1 MKKLLTAFVGLL
13 MMFAL
18 ASCGGNN
25 VATVNGEDISND
37 DYTEYLDNVLSIYEA
52 NGYSMEN
59 EQLLAMR
66 DTVVQELVNTKLVE
80 QAAEELDCYP
90 TKDEINE
97 YYEEQLTAMYGD
109 VNTGDDYIG
118 SFGLDLDFFRNSYA
132 VSLCQEKISESLV
145 PEATMTEEEAR
156 EIYDADPEAY
166 NTRTVSH
173 ILVMPDAGDRET
185 ETDDEGYTIY
195 TDEEWAAAEEKA
207 KELIAEL
214 DNGADFAEL
223 AKENS
228 DDTGSAENG
237 GDLEGAFTR
246 EGSSY
251 VEEFTNAA
259 FELTEVGAYTEEPVR
274 SSYGYHI
281 IKIDDMTSE
290 DNLDEVLQG
299 IIDDDL
305 ASQRSDQLTAYMDEF
320 EADAVIV
327 YYDEEGNEIKEE
339 DDSGDAAAD
348 DTAAD
353 DSNGETTDDA
363 AADDSGSDSSDNA
376 NAE

>member
-1 MKKLLTAFVGLL
+1 MIPAVLKWRCSGRAF
-13 MMFAL
+13 
-18 ASCGGNN
+18 AS
-25 VATVNGEDISND
+25 
-37 DYTEYLDNVLSIYEA
+37 
-52 NGYSMEN
+52 
-59 EQLLAMR
+59 
-66 DTVVQELVNTKLVE
+66 
-80 QAAEELDCYP
+80 
-90 TKDEINE
+90 
-97 YYEEQLTAMYGD
+97 
-109 VNTGDDYIG
+109 
-118 SFGLDLDFFRNSYA
+118 
-132 VSLCQEKISESLV
+132 
-145 PEATMTEEEAR
+145 
-156 EIYDADPEAY
+156 
-166 NTRTVSH
+166 
-173 ILVMPDAGDRET
+173 
-185 ETDDEGYTIY
+185 
-195 TDEEWAAAEEKA
+195 
-207 KELIAEL
+207 
-214 DNGADFAEL
+214 
-223 AKENS
+223 
-228 DDTGSAENG
+228 
-237 GDLEGAFTR
+237 

-327 YYDEEGNEIKEE
+327 CYDREGNEIKEE

-353 DSNGETTDDA
+353 DSNGETTDNA

-376 NAE
+376 NAR